1 MGMNDK
7 FKDAIPTSTLV
18 VKPTNLENISTDV
31 TRDSLQQLT
40 KSKIIEFAQQEL
52 GIELDHRLSKQ
63 AMISKVINENTVN
76 E

>member
-1 MGMNDK
+1 MNDK

-63 AMISKVINENTVN
+63 AMISKVITEYIVN

>member
-18 VKPTNLENISTDV
+18 VKPNTLENQTTDV
-31 TRDSLQQLT
+31 TNDNLQQMT
-40 KSKIIEFAQQEL
+40 KTKIIEFAQQEL

-63 AMISKVINENTVN
+63 AMISKVINENIVN

>member
-1 MGMNDK
+1 MNDK

-63 AMISKVINENTVN
+63 AMISKVITENIVN

>member
-18 VKPTNLENISTDV
+18 VKPNTVPTDSEKA
-31 TRDSLQQLT
+31 TKEGLQSMT
-40 KSKIIEFAQQEL
+40 KTKIVEYAQQEL

-63 AMISKVINENTVN
+63 AMISQVVNENIVN

>member
-1 MGMNDK
+1 MNDK

-63 AMISKVINENTVN
+63 AMISKVINENIVN

>member
-1 MGMNDK
+1 MDDK

-18 VKPTNLENISTDV
+18 VKPNTVPANSEKATKEG
-31 TRDSLQQLT
+31 LQAMT
-40 KSKIIEFAQQEL
+40 KTKIVEYAQQEL

-63 AMISKVINENTVN
+63 AMISQVVNENIVN

>member
-18 VKPTNLENISTDV
+18 VKPNTVPMDLEKATKEG
-31 TRDSLQQLT
+31 LQSMT
-40 KSKIIEFAQQEL
+40 KTKIAEYAQQEL

-63 AMISKVINENTVN
+63 AMISQVVNENIVN

>member
-63 AMISKVINENTVN
+63 AMISKVINENIVN

>member
-1 MGMNDK
+1 MNDK

-18 VKPTNLENISTDV
+18 VKPNTVPMDLEKATKEG
-31 TRDSLQQLT
+31 LQSMT
-40 KSKIIEFAQQEL
+40 KTKIAEYAQQEL

-63 AMISKVINENTVN
+63 AMISQVVNENIVN

>member
-1 MGMNDK
+1 MNDK

-31 TRDSLQQLT
+31 TNDSLQQLT

>member
-1 MGMNDK
+1 MNDK
-7 FKDAIPTSTLV
+7 FKDAIPTSTLI

-31 TRDSLQQLT
+31 TKDSLQQLT

-63 AMISKVINENTVN
+63 AMISKVINENIVN

>member
-1 MGMNDK
+1 MNDK

-18 VKPTNLENISTDV
+18 VKPNTVPTDSEKA
-31 TRDSLQQLT
+31 TKEGLQAMT
-40 KSKIIEFAQQEL
+40 KTKIVEYAQQEL

-63 AMISKVINENTVN
+63 AMISQVVSENIVN

>member
-7 FKDAIPTSTLV
+7 FKDAIQTSTLV

-31 TRDSLQQLT
+31 TNDSLQQLT